1 MRLIKIEGEKMNLRL
16 KSSKSF
22 DKTLEDLQTKVAEN
36 SFRVLHVH
44 NVQETLK
51 EKGFEIENY
60 SIVEVCNAKFA
71 NEVLGTNKE
80 YGVLMPC
87 KINVYS
93 EKGETFLSMPLPS
106 VMIEKF
112 EMKGVDEVAKNVE
125 EVLTKVM
132 KETI

>member
-1 MRLIKIEGEKMNLRL
+1 
-16 KSSKSF
+16 
-22 DKTLEDLQTKVAEN
+22 
-36 SFRVLHVH
+36 VLHVH
-44 NVQETLK
+44 NVKETLR

-93 EKGETFLSMPLPS
+93 EKGATFLSMPLPS
-106 VMIEKF
+106 IMVEKF
-112 EMKGVDEVAKNVE
+112 GMKGVDEIAKKVE
-125 EVLTKVM
+125 EVLTNVV
-132 KETI
+132 KETV

>member
-1 MRLIKIEGEKMNLRL
+1 MNLTL
-16 KSSKSF
+16 KSNKKF
-22 DKTLEDLQTKVAEN
+22 DQALTDLQNKTTEN
-36 SFRVLHVH
+36 NFRVLHVH
-44 NVQETLK
+44 NVKETLK

-71 NEVLGTNKE
+71 NEVLGNNKE

-93 EKGETFLSMPLPS
+93 DKGDTFLSMPLPS

-112 EMKGVDEVAKNVE
+112 GMTGVDEVAKNVE

-132 KETI
+132 KESI